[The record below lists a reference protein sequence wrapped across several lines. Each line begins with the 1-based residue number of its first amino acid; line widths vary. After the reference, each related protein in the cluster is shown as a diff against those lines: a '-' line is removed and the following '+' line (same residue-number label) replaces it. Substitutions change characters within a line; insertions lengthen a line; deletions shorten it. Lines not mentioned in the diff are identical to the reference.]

1 MRGSAGW
8 LLFSSRRWLSMPRLA
23 EPRVPAAAIAAIA
36 HHQERRRW
44 TSGGAHPPSICCPL
58 SFQDAVCVNTPFGV
72 CVENRVLHEMSQ
84 KPSLGAKDAVVVSEG
99 DREAAKTAA
108 TWEAFM
114 TFHRAPCL
122 RPSLGIGFAGGLG
135 IGALRYL
142 SGSSARAV
150 FTWGSLVGGLLAGT
164 SWFTCRRSMYAAVAE
179 EAALLT
185 RVQAGDA
192 EALQEYQRRLEARA
206 KKGPAR
212 PSE

>member
-1 MRGSAGW
+1 MAALLVPKVASHAAAGQATRP
-8 LLFSSRRWLSMPRLA
+8 SRRDRCDRAPSGA
-23 EPRVPAAAIAAIA
+23 SAVD
-36 HHQERRRW
+36 ERRC
-44 TSGGAHPPSICCPL
+44 APALNMLFAPSPSRTL
-58 SFQDAVCVNTPFGV
+58 CVNTPVGV